1 MLTYDIN
8 CLAQCLEGI
17 KGSTNGTES
26 ITYKFPGEGRLMLT
40 YTTVVHIA
48 SDLGLQSQVRRE
60 SEASISKINDAVK
73 TVKASYKEA
82 NKKALKVKEISTD
95 DNIEVISTTFHS
107 PRKVAY
113 YRRHVI
119 FEIG

>member
-8 CLAQCLEGI
+8 CLTQCLENI
-17 KGSTNGTES
+17 RGSTNGTES
-26 ITYKFPGEGRLMLT
+26 IMYKFTGADRLMLT
-40 YTTVVHIA
+40 YTTVIHIA
-48 SDLGLQSQVRRE
+48 SDSSLQLQTRKE
-60 SEASISKINDAVK
+60 SEISIAKINDAIK

-82 NKKALKVKEISTD
+82 NKKTIKMKEISTD
-95 DNIEVISTTFHS
+95 DNIEIISTTFHS

-113 YRRHVI
+113 YKRFVI

>member
-1 MLTYDIN
+1 MLTYDID
-8 CLAQCLEGI
+8 CLAQCLENI

-48 SDLGLQSQVRRE
+48 SDASIQAQTRK
-60 SEASISKINDAVK
+60 EAERSISKINDAIK
-73 TVKASYKEA
+73 IVKASYKDL
-82 NKKALKVKEISTD
+82 NKKALKVKEFSTD
-95 DNIEVISTTFHS
+95 DNIEIISTTFHS

-113 YRRHVI
+113 YRRFVI

>member
-1 MLTYDIN
+1 MITYDIN

-17 KGSTNGTES
+17 KGSQNGTQS

-40 YTTVVHIA
+40 YVTVMHIA
-48 SDLGLQSQVRRE
+48 SDASLQLQTQRE
-60 SEASISKINDAVK
+60 SERSISMINDAVK

-82 NKKALKVKEISTD
+82 SGKSLKVKESSTD
-95 DNIEVISTTFHS
+95 DSVEIISTTFHS
-107 PRKVAY
+107 PRKVGY